1 MSTENGEITPPALT
15 IADIKPKMELHGK
28 VKKVELFGAFVDV
41 GVGCDGLLH
50 ISQLSTEHIKNV
62 SDVVK
67 EGDEVTVWVRNVDV
81 DQCRIDLTMI
91 RPPGV
96 LWSEISE
103 GQVLTGKV
111 VRVERF
117 GAFVDVGA
125 ERPGMVHVSE
135 MATGYVNSPQEV
147 VKIGDDVQ
155 VKVIKVNRKK
165 KQIDLSMKALEEPV
179 APPAASPE
187 EDDGDPPTAMELA
200 LRRAM
205 QGTEMAAELAE
216 VRKASKQPKR
226 EREKRSTGKHRE
238 QQEEILARTLRNR
251 VK

>member
-1 MSTENGEITPPALT
+1 
-15 IADIKPKMELHGK
+15 
-28 VKKVELFGAFVDV
+28 
-41 GVGCDGLLH
+41 
-50 ISQLSTEHIKNV
+50 
-62 SDVVK
+62 
-67 EGDEVTVWVRNVDV
+67 
-81 DQCRIDLTMI
+81 
-91 RPPGV
+91 
-96 LWSEISE
+96 
-103 GQVLTGKV
+103 VLTGKV